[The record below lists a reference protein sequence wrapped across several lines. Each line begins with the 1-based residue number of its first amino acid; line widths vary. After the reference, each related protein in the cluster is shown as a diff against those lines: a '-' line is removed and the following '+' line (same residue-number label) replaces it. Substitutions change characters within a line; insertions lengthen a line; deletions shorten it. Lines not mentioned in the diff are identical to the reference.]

1 MDSAIYAGQWLFAA
15 PVSLSMLK
23 ADSQEWLSFQ
33 NQEEKRPYGRK
44 GYDSDAA
51 SPIHWKAI
59 EHRV

>member
-1 MDSAIYAGQWLFAA
+1 MDSAIYAGHQLFAV
-15 PVSLSMLK
+15 PVSPSTLK
-23 ADSQEWLSFQ
+23 ADSQEWLSYK